1 MVRRKEKK
9 TATVNNIKLFV
20 TDREDVSGIYL
31 CEQVKQF
38 GDEQQLMLRNP
49 AQRTTF
55 FIFGFACLILICR
68 LNHKDI

>member
-38 GDEQQLMLRNP
+38 GDEQ
-49 AQRTTF
+49 RTTF
-55 FIFGFACLILICR
+55 FYFWFCLF
-68 LNHKDI
+68 NTYM